1 MPKLLDPST
10 IAEGRDIDGHPK
22 AIAFDCYDT
31 LLTITDIRRPFQQ
44 LAGLAGGQLNPSPMT
59 VPISL
64 GDVVE
69 RNLPEIMLEADML
82 EKLEEDLRHE
92 LASVQPLPGALE
104 VLQRLRELGY
114 RLAVA
119 SNLAL
124 PYAAPLRQWL
134 ESLVD
139 VEVLSFDVGAAK
151 PSALFYEELCERL
164 DLAPSEVLMVGN
176 SLQNDVVGA
185 KTAGLQA
192 RHVRVGTAIEDVV
205 RDFVRG

>member
-1 MPKLLDPST
+1 MAKGQ
-10 IAEGRDIDGHPK
+10 EIDGQPK

-31 LLTITDIRRPFQQ
+31 LLTITDIRRPFQR
-44 LAGLAGGQLNPSPMT
+44 LAALAGGQLNPSPMT
-59 VPISL
+59 VPMSL
-64 GDVVE
+64 RDVAN
-69 RNLPEIMLEADML
+69 RNFAESMLEAGIL
-82 EKLEEDLRHE
+82 EKLEDDLRLE
-92 LASVQPLPGALE
+92 LASLQPLPGALE

-139 VEVLSFDVGAAK
+139 IEVLSFDVGAAK
-151 PSALFYEELCERL
+151 PSALFYEELCKRL

-192 RHVRVGTAIEDVV
+192 RHVRVGTAIEDAV